1 MRAQRFLFGIA
12 LMLFAIAGCGKK
24 ESTTEQAA
32 APGAPTAG
40 QEEPVVNVF
49 NWSDYID
56 EEVLKKFEQDTGIK
70 VRYDVF
76 DSNEILE
83 TRLLSGT
90 SGYDL
95 VVPSAYFLERQ
106 IKAGVF
112 RKLDKSQLPNLAN
125 VDPDIAQREAA
136 HDPDN
141 AHSVVYMWGTT
152 GIGYDAGK
160 LQKIMPDA
168 PVDSWRL
175 IFDPAVISKFKDCGV
190 SMLDDPTDMIGTALL
205 YLGRNPNSE
214 SAEDLKLAEDALMKI
229 RPFLRTIHSSQY
241 IEQLANGELCIAVGY
256 SGDVLQA
263 RDRAE
268 EAGKPLDIRYSIPKE
283 GALMWF
289 DTLAIPIDAAHPGNA
304 HKLID
309 YLLQPEVAA
318 ANSNFVKYAN
328 GNAAATPLIDESL
341 RADTSIYPTPEVT
354 ARLQPNLTKSADFTR
369 SLNRTWTRFV
379 TGR

>member
-1 MRAQRFLFGIA
+1 
-12 LMLFAIAGCGKK
+12 MLFAIAGCGKK